1 MTMDAPQL
9 DFEAAEQAAEG
20 GEALIVDLEGYEG
33 PLHVL
38 LVLARAQKVDLL
50 ALSVS
55 ELADQYLRFVHE
67 ARRRRFGLAA
77 DYLVMAAWLAYLK
90 SRLLLPK
97 PEKNTDEPPAE
108 ELAAALAF
116 RLQKL
121 DAMRT
126 AVEALQR
133 RPREGVDVFTR
144 GDPEAVRVIAS
155 TRLRS
160 GLHELLQAYVGQRRR
175 ETGRR
180 YRPTAPVIYPLD
192 DARDRLRRLLPELK
206 AWTPLDGVAP
216 TSRHE
221 GPSRASCLAS
231 TLSAGLELVKEGR
244 LEARQLAVFED
255 VYLRRR
261 ETAA

>member
-1 MTMDAPQL
+1 MTADQPQL

-67 ARRRRFGLAA
+67 AQRRRFGLAA

-97 PEKNTDEPPAE
+97 PEKVTDEPPAE

-121 DAMRT
+121 DAMRS

-144 GDPEAVRVIAS
+144 GDPEAVRVVAS

-160 GLHELLQAYVGQRRR
+160 GLHELLQAYAGQRRR

-180 YRPTAPVIYPLD
+180 YRPAAPVIYPLD

-216 TSRHE
+216 SSRQE

-244 LEARQLAVFED
+244 LETRQLAVCED

-261 ETAA
+261 EVAA

>member
-1 MTMDAPQL
+1 MTADQPQL
-9 DFEAAEQAAEG
+9 DFGAAEQAAEG

-38 LVLARAQKVDLL
+38 LVLARAQRVDLL

-55 ELADQYLRFVHE
+55 DLADQYLGFVHE

-97 PEKNTDEPPAE
+97 PEKATDEPPAE

-121 DAMRT
+121 DAMRS

-133 RPREGVDVFTR
+133 RPRAGVDVFTR
-144 GDPEAVRVIAS
+144 GDPEAVTVVAS

-160 GLHELLQAYVGQRRR
+160 ELHELLQAYAGQRRK

-180 YRPTAPVIYPLD
+180 YRPAAPVVYPLD

-216 TSRHE
+216 ATRE
-221 GPSRASCLAS
+221 AGPSRASCLAS

-244 LEARQLAVFED
+244 LEARQLAVFEE

-261 ETAA
+261 EAAA